1 MAHPREKATQ
11 RQVLQL
17 RLEQPAQAL
26 AAEAAET
33 DGRPPERAAKV
44 DISRRR
50 RLLEQRGQVAP
61 LPLLPMRHSASN

>member
-1 MAHPREKATQ
+1 MADPQAKATQ

-26 AAEAAET
+26 AAEAAEP
-33 DGRPPERAAKV
+33 DDRSPERAAKV
-44 DISRRR
+44 DTIRRR
-50 RLLEQRGQVAP
+50 RLLEQRGQAVP